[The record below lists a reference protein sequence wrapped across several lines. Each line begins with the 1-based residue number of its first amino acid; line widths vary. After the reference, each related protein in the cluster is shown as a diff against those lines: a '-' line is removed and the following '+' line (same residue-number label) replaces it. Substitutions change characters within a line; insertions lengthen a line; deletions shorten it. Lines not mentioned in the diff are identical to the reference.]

1 MGFWEIGQIGFVA
14 AISIAEVRQQLCQ
27 LKIVEMGVGEKEC
40 LDVVGSEKYLRRSMS
55 SILEAPY
62 TLKDG
67 T

>member
-1 MGFWEIGQIGFVA
+1 MGFWETGQIGFVA

-27 LKIVEMGVGEKEC
+27 LKIVEVGSGWKERI
-40 LDVVGSEKYLRRSMS
+40 DVVGSEKYLRRSMS
-55 SILEAPY
+55 SILEVPY

>member
-1 MGFWEIGQIGFVA
+1 MGFWETGQIGFVA
-14 AISIAEVRQQLCQ
+14 AIAIAEVRPQLCQ
-27 LKIVEMGVGEKEC
+27 LKIVEVGSGWKERI
-40 LDVVGSEKYLRRSMS
+40 DVVGSEKYLRRSMS